1 MAIYQFAHYDAF
13 GNKDIQDFDTIDDIR
28 WEIDRLERCLED
40 RHSWRVQETISQLR
54 EFLAEAEAM
63 EGDDDD

>member
-13 GNKDIQDFDTIDDIR
+13 GNKDIQDFDTLDDIKE
-28 WEIDRLERCLED
+28 EIDRLEQYLDDYR
-40 RHSWRVQETISQLR
+40 SWRAQETLSQLR

-63 EGDDDD
+63 EKDER